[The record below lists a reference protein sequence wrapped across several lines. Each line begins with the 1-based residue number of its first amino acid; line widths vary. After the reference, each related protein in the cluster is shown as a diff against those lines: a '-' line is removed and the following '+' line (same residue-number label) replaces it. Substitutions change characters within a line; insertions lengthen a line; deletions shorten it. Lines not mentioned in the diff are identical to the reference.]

1 MHQLHILI
9 RQFYFFVVG
18 VGGGTS
24 GIYHHPAGT
33 VQVQL
38 NGVRHRLCACL
49 EARSGVFFYVLQPC
63 PNPSPF
69 QCQFTMSI
77 DMSPRDA
84 TGGAIMVQRCFLV
97 SQNGARNVGV
107 RPKNY
112 YNFLFLLLIIVWH
125 RTCNTQASS
134 LAILQMR
141 VAQRCLLRRKSHEV
155 NYRNY

>member
-1 MHQLHILI
+1 
-9 RQFYFFVVG
+9 
-18 VGGGTS
+18 
-24 GIYHHPAGT
+24 
-33 VQVQL
+33 
-38 NGVRHRLCACL
+38 
-49 EARSGVFFYVLQPC
+49 
-63 PNPSPF
+63 
-69 QCQFTMSI
+69 
-77 DMSPRDA
+77 
-84 TGGAIMVQRCFLV
+84 MVQRCFLV